1 MTHLRSE
8 MKADMARFR
17 QERTAERSEFRLAT
31 GAEFAA
37 LRLETNQSISDLRT
51 ATTSEFAALHGDPA
65 EKPSKAR
72 MWGVLT
78 ALLTAYASGLAALAI
93 LK

>member
-1 MTHLRSE
+1 MTHLRLE
-8 MKADMARFR
+8 MKANRARFR
-17 QERTAERSEFRLAT
+17 QERTAERSELRLAT

-51 ATTSEFAALHGDPA
+51 ATTSEFAALHGDLA
-65 EKPSKAR
+65 EKPSKAQ
-72 MWGVLT
+72 MWAVLT
-78 ALLTAYASGLAALAI
+78 ALLTAYACGRAALAI